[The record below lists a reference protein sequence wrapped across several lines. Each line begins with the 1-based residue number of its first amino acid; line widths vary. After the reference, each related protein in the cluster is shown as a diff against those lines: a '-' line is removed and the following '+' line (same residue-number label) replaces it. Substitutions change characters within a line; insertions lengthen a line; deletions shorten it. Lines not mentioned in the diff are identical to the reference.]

1 MKTTKYGLR
10 HKKTGK
16 ILGVSSSSNEGQ
28 DFCGDVSFRL
38 SLHSDVM
45 WSVDTL
51 LNAEYVRNFSTEWY
65 NADYTAPT
73 NEFEPEELE
82 VVEIA
87 IETTVACIEAKIPTF
102 DEYLKIKYGT
112 PGARYYDPEHYAY
125 VLSEVK
131 RNGNSDPKY
140 SLYDLMGLNNAN
152 QIPKNIAPSVESGP
166 HR

>member
-1 MKTTKYGLR
+1 MKTIKYGLR
-10 HKKTGK
+10 HKKTEK

-38 SLHSDVM
+38 TLHSDIM
-45 WSVDTL
+45 WSVYDL

-65 NADYTAPT
+65 NAGYATPT

-87 IETTVACIEAKIPTF
+87 IETTVACVEVKIPTF
-102 DEYLKIKYGT
+102 EEYLKIKYGT
-112 PGARYYDPEHYAY
+112 PGTKYYDREHYEY

-131 RNGNSDPKY
+131 RNGNRDPKY
-140 SLYDLMGLNNAN
+140 SLYDLMELNYD
-152 QIPKNIAPSVESGP
+152 QI
-166 HR
+166 